1 MPFTKTEELG
11 KLRELKRL
19 TQGIKEDTELR
30 NSIIKNLF
38 NSRKNSGL
46 TVETIAKYAGVTR
59 KTIYQIM
66 KREKEELAQ
75 IQAWQSWRKQY
86 LNDDPNL
93 RRVRKQQ
100 EMMRKLH
107 ESDPNYANW
116 VATIKRKWKKII
128 ESTELEWADEQ
139 EDE

>member
-75 IQAWQSWRKQY
+75 IQAWQSSRKQY

-93 RRVRKQQ
+93 RRVRKR
-100 EMMRKLH
+100 EELMRKLH
-107 ESDPNYANW
+107 ESDPNYPNW
-116 VATIKRKWKKII
+116 EATIKRKWKKII
-128 ESTELEWADEQ
+128 ESTELEWSDEQ

>member
-75 IQAWQSWRKQY
+75 IQAWQSWREQY
-86 LNDDPNL
+86 LNNDPNL
-93 RRVRKQQ
+93 RRVRKR
-100 EMMRKLH
+100 EELMRKLH
-107 ESDPNYANW
+107 ESDPNYPNW
-116 VATIKRKWKKII
+116 EATIKRKWKKII

>member
-75 IQAWQSWRKQY
+75 IQAWQSWREQY

-93 RRVRKQQ
+93 RRIRKRQ
-100 EMMRKLH
+100 ELMRKLH
-107 ESDPNYANW
+107 ESDPNYPNW
-116 VATIKRKWKKII
+116 EATIKRKWKKII
-128 ESTELEWADEQ
+128 ESTELEWSDEQ

>member
-93 RRVRKQQ
+93 RRVRKRQ
-100 EMMRKLH
+100 ELMRKLH

-116 VATIKRKWKKII
+116 EATIKRRWKKII
-128 ESTELEWADEQ
+128 ESTELEWSDEQ

>member
-100 EMMRKLH
+100 ELMRKLH
-107 ESDPNYANW
+107 ESDPNYPNW
-116 VATIKRKWKKII
+116 EATIKRRWKKII
-128 ESTELEWADEQ
+128 ESTELEWSDEQ

>member
-86 LNDDPNL
+86 LNNDPNL

-100 EMMRKLH
+100 ELMRKLH
-107 ESDPNYANW
+107 ESDPNYPNW
-116 VATIKRKWKKII
+116 EATIKRRWKKII
-128 ESTELEWADEQ
+128 ESTELEWSDEQ

>member
-75 IQAWQSWRKQY
+75 IQAWQSWREQY

-93 RRVRKQQ
+93 RRVRKR
-100 EMMRKLH
+100 EELMRKLH
-107 ESDPNYANW
+107 ESDPNYPNW
-116 VATIKRKWKKII
+116 EATIKRKWKKII
-128 ESTELEWADEQ
+128 ESTELEWSDEQ

>member
-93 RRVRKQQ
+93 RRIRKRQ
-100 EMMRKLH
+100 ELMRKLH
-107 ESDPNYANW
+107 ESDPNYPNW
-116 VATIKRKWKKII
+116 EATIKRKWKKII

>member
-93 RRVRKQQ
+93 RRVRKR
-100 EMMRKLH
+100 EELMRKLH
-107 ESDPNYANW
+107 ESDPNYPNW
-116 VATIKRKWKKII
+116 EATIKRKWKKII

>member
-93 RRVRKQQ
+93 RRIRKRQ
-100 EMMRKLH
+100 ELMRKLH
-107 ESDPNYANW
+107 ESDPNYPNW
-116 VATIKRKWKKII
+116 EATIKRKWKKII
-128 ESTELEWADEQ
+128 ESTELEWSDEQ

>member
-66 KREKEELAQ
+66 KRDRER
-75 IQAWQSWRKQY
+75 S
-86 LNDDPNL
+86 NG
-93 RRVRKQQ
+93 
-100 EMMRKLH
+100 
-107 ESDPNYANW
+107 
-116 VATIKRKWKKII
+116 
-128 ESTELEWADEQ
+128 
-139 EDE
+139 

>member
-93 RRVRKQQ
+93 RRVRKRQ
-100 EMMRKLH
+100 ELMRKLH
-107 ESDPNYANW
+107 ESDPNYPNW
-116 VATIKRKWKKII
+116 EATIKRKWKKII